1 MKYFSNALI
10 IKEYREIFRKY
21 GQHGIIDMDDY
32 LKHPFSFQLHRLEDV
47 VPAWEGKVP
56 AYRQSQFLIAFI
68 QKGTGE
74 KTIGH
79 FSFPIG
85 KNTLFVVPPGV
96 PHASQYRSLDC
107 RGFTLSFDMAFFVQH
122 YFPKNLVASKRI
134 FKKSARPFVTLTS
147 DQAEEMTTQFESL
160 LREYLEQWPDKD
172 EMIAIKVLE
181 LLVRCDRCFTLAE
194 SLHYSC
200 GYHEVIESFHEL
212 LQKHYSS
219 ERSVQFYANA
229 LHLHPNYLNS
239 LIKRYS
245 GMTAKQTIADHLF
258 LEAKGLLA
266 SPSLT
271 IKEISFTLGFTTPG
285 SFSFFFKRL
294 GNVSPSAFRRLLRG
308 R

>member
-1 MKYFSNALI
+1 
-10 IKEYREIFRKY
+10 
-21 GQHGIIDMDDY
+21 MDDC

-47 VPAWEGKVP
+47 VPAWEGVVP

-79 FSFPIG
+79 FAFPIG
-85 KNTLFVVPPGV
+85 QNTLFVVPPWV

-107 RGFTLSFDMAFFVQH
+107 KGFMLSFDTAFFVKH
-122 YFPKNLVASKRI
+122 YFPKDMVASKRI
-134 FKKSARPFVTLTS
+134 FKKSARPYVTLTT
-147 DQAEEMTTQFESL
+147 DQAEELTAQFESL
-160 LREYLEQWPDKD
+160 LREYMGQWPDKD
-172 EMIAIKVLE
+172 EMIGVKVLE
-181 LLVRCDRCFTLAE
+181 LLIWCDRCFSLAE
-194 SLHYSC
+194 PLQYWG
-200 GYHEVIESFHEL
+200 GYNTVIESFHEL
-212 LQKHYSS
+212 LQQHCSS

-239 LIKRYS
+239 LMKRHT
-245 GMTAKQTIADHLF
+245 GMTAKQTIVDHLF

-271 IKEISFTLGFTTPG
+271 IKEISFTLGFTSPG
-285 SFSFFFKRL
+285 SFSFFFRRMS
-294 GNVSPSAFRRLLRG
+294 NMPPSAFRRQLPG